1 MPKEH
6 ILPWDIKPLSR
17 SKRCYWKKRKWQHKK
32 VSYFKLQFQLILQ
45 SKMLMVM
52 GKLQIEGEVIHVIA
66 ESCHN
71 MNKLLRIDLGV
82 RDIGSVHKPA
92 RADEKDGGGTQ
103 GDLFK
108 SRDFK

>member
-1 MPKEH
+1 
-6 ILPWDIKPLSR
+6 
-17 SKRCYWKKRKWQHKK
+17 
-32 VSYFKLQFQLILQ
+32 
-45 SKMLMVM
+45 
-52 GKLQIEGEVIHVIA
+52 
-66 ESCHN
+66 